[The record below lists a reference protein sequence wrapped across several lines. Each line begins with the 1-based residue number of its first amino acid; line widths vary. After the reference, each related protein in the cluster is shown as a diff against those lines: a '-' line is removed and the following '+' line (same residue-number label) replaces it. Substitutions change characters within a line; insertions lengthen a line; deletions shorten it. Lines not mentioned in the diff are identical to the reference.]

1 VTTWYTSDWH
11 FGHTNVLGFGPGRP
25 FDTIEAH
32 DAALIAR
39 HNAIVAPDDDVWV
52 LGDVAL
58 GDIERSLACC
68 AAMNGRLCLLC
79 GNHDRPVSART
90 AAKREH
96 WVQRYRA
103 EGGFYEVITENSIT
117 ITLPS
122 GIEVLAS
129 HYPYAGDSSST
140 ERFAD
145 RRPIDQGSWL
155 IHGHVHHKWQVN
167 GRQINVGVDVWNY
180 EPVPCEVIDALVA

>member
-1 VTTWYTSDWH
+1 VTTWFTSDWH
-11 FGHTNVLGFGPGRP
+11 FGHTNILGFGPGRP

-39 HNAIVAPDDDVWV
+39 HNALVAPDDQVWV

-58 GDIERSLACC
+58 GDIEASLACC
-68 AAMNGRLCLLC
+68 AAMNGRSYLLC
-79 GNHDRPVSART
+79 GNHDRPV
-90 AAKREH
+90 
-96 WVQRYRA
+96 QRPKQHGQWIERYLY
-103 EGGFYEVITENSIT
+103 EGGFSGVITEDSIT

-129 HYPYAGDSSST
+129 HYPYAGDSSPT

-145 RRPIDQGSWL
+145 RRPVDQGGWL

-180 EPVPCEVIDALVA
+180 EPVPGEVIDALVS